1 MEDKSNVGPS
11 TNITRSNGASPSAG
25 TAKCKSSN
33 SATRGESELCKQ
45 LLHDSNEMD
54 KSEKARFELEE
65 RVNLFEDAL
74 RHRNEAMCDKEIYSN
89 PTEVEIG

>member
-1 MEDKSNVGPS
+1 
-11 TNITRSNGASPSAG
+11 
-25 TAKCKSSN
+25 
-33 SATRGESELCKQ
+33 
-45 LLHDSNEMD
+45 MD

-89 PTEVEIG
+89 STEVEIG